1 MKLRTTLLALATW
14 LICAAT
20 ASAQGLMIPKD
31 ASLSPLAVESHRV
44 SVKIGDQGAVTT
56 VEQVFRN
63 ATNRPLEATY
73 VFPMPK
79 DAALTEFALW
89 MNGKKVNGE
98 VVDKDKARQV
108 YTDIVRRMQD
118 PGLLEFLGNDLFRAS
133 VFPIPANG
141 TQKVLIAY
149 ASVTPCESGLCR
161 YAYPLRMPGAKTSRT
176 LKDFTVDARI
186 KSAAPIKSI
195 YSPSHDVTIDRK
207 GEHEA
212 IIGLETAGAAL
223 DKDVLLYW
231 TLSDDDIGL
240 SLLTYKEPGE
250 DGYFLLL
257 AAPKAEWSD
266 NELSDKD
273 IVFVVDNSGSMAG
286 EKMESA
292 KAALSYALRN
302 LRENDH
308 FNIVRFSTGVGSF
321 RKELVPATKGNVEAA
336 LAFTDKLRPGGGT
349 AIHDALAE
357 ALAMKT
363 GAGRPSMIVFLTDGL
378 PTVGLT
384 DEARIAKDALS
395 ANNGRFRLFVFG
407 VGDDVNTRLLDA
419 LARDGRGHPT
429 YLRPDHEIETE
440 LSAFYDRIARPVMSE
455 PRLDIPKVKTE
466 DVYPRPLPDLFAGT
480 QLVVLGRYTGSGA
493 SAVTIHGR
501 VRDRDESVVHEA
513 DFPDKAME
521 ADFVPKLWAT
531 RKVGYLLEQIRLGGE
546 NRELVD
552 EVRELGLKFGI
563 ITPYTSG
570 LVIENEEMLT
580 RNNGPVPPPMAEPAP
595 DSILGWGR
603 AGGGGA
609 ASDGDVAGTKRERAE
624 AAKSVEGFA
633 AVTGAESVDQSR
645 VIQDY
650 KDTKKSVDEIA
661 EIRTVGAKTFV
672 WRDGRY
678 VDTAFTGKEKVLKV
692 RYLSDAY
699 LAMAAANPKIA
710 SYWKLGAKLVVVT
723 KEGFAV
729 EVGEAGQD
737 TLDAPT
743 IKTFLP

>member
-1 MKLRTTLLALATW
+1 M
-14 LICAAT
+14 
-20 ASAQGLMIPKD
+20 
-31 ASLSPLAVESHRV
+31 
-44 SVKIGDQGAVTT
+44 
-56 VEQVFRN
+56 
-63 ATNRPLEATY
+63 
-73 VFPMPK
+73 
-79 DAALTEFALW
+79 
-89 MNGKKVNGE
+89 
-98 VVDKDKARQV
+98 
-108 YTDIVRRMQD
+108 
-118 PGLLEFLGNDLFRAS
+118 
-133 VFPIPANG
+133 
-141 TQKVLIAY
+141 
-149 ASVTPCESGLCR
+149 
-161 YAYPLRMPGAKTSRT
+161 
-176 LKDFTVDARI
+176 
-186 KSAAPIKSI
+186 
-195 YSPSHDVTIDRK
+195 
-207 GEHEA
+207 
-212 IIGLETAGAAL
+212 
-223 DKDVLLYW
+223 
-231 TLSDDDIGL
+231 
-240 SLLTYKEPGE
+240 
-250 DGYFLLL
+250 
-257 AAPKAEWSD
+257 
-266 NELSDKD
+266 
-273 IVFVVDNSGSMAG
+273 
-286 EKMESA
+286 
-292 KAALSYALRN
+292 
-302 LRENDH
+302 
-308 FNIVRFSTGVGSF
+308 
-321 RKELVPATKGNVEAA
+321 
-336 LAFTDKLRPGGGT
+336 
-349 AIHDALAE
+349 
-357 ALAMKT
+357 
-363 GAGRPSMIVFLTDGL
+363 
-378 PTVGLT
+378 
-384 DEARIAKDALS
+384 
-395 ANNGRFRLFVFG
+395 
-407 VGDDVNTRLLDA
+407 
-419 LARDGRGHPT
+419 
-429 YLRPDHEIETE
+429 ETE

-493 SAVTIHGR
+493 SAVTINGR

-580 RNNGPVPPPMAEPAP
+580 RNNGPVPPPMAEPMP
-595 DSILGWGR
+595 DFLGSGR
-603 AGGGGA
+603 VGGGGA

-699 LAMAAANPKIA
+699 LALAAANPKIA
-710 SYWKLGAKLVVVT
+710 SYWKLGQKLVVVT